1 MKFDITKPIDKDFKY
16 YMRYANI
23 IFVFL
28 VVVCFAVFA
37 FYSNITNILFN
48 KNKMDIFKEDLQE
61 VAFYFWTIDEDVSKM
76 LLNIDDIAKSYM
88 SGDNVLV
95 SKKQEILDTLQYVKM
110 NQHYL
115 SSL

>member
-1 MKFDITKPIDKDFKY
+1 MKFDITKPIDKDFRY
-16 YMRYANI
+16 YMKYANI
-23 IFVFL
+23 VFVFCI
-28 VVVCFAVFA
+28 VICFAIFA
-37 FYSNITNILFN
+37 FYSNVTNILFN

-76 LLNIDDIAKSYM
+76 LLNVDDIVKAYM

-95 SKKQEILDTLQYVKM
+95 TKKQEILDTLQYVKK